1 MTKIKIDFAEK
12 SVSEKI
18 ATATNVIIKMS
29 SSDYF
34 SPYEHEINEAADAV
48 DLLSEAYL
56 NALGGS
62 MAYQAL
68 LPRREKELTEKMSV
82 LAFYVQVLSQGN
94 EDIVKMA
101 GFDVIEE
108 AMTDE
113 ERVDL
118 QRQLAA
124 IGVLRV
130 Q

>member
-12 SVSEKI
+12 SISEKI
-18 ATATNVIIKMS
+18 AIATNVIIKMS
-29 SSDYF
+29 ACDYF
-34 SPYEHEINEAADAV
+34 APYQHEINEAADAV
-48 DLLSEAYL
+48 DELSEAYL

-68 LPRREKELTEKMSV
+68 VPRREKELTEKMSV
-82 LAFYVQVLSQGN
+82 LAFYVQVLSQGD
-94 EDIVKMA
+94 EKMVKLA
-101 GFDVIEE
+101 GFEVMEDAIS
-108 AMTDE
+108 DS
-113 ERVDL
+113 ERLDL